1 MKVKIYNQ
9 NIIHLIFKNQKELT
23 LTLCRPQEFYEC
35 NSTKLR
41 GKVFTFDQFIDHYT
55 DEEGYLTYFSYWSG
69 FNLPGEVLEEFYNL
83 FMLTD
88 REQKVKQITDKFKG
102 KSYYVIAAKNGDSE
116 TLKHE
121 LVHAHYYLDP
131 VYKQE
136 ANVLVK
142 HMRPELRKQ
151 ISSALKELGYSQ
163 NVMIDEINAY
173 MSTSG
178 NKYLRDDLELDVSR
192 SDIKPFED
200 LAKRILRD

>member
-9 NIIHLIFKNQKELT
+9 NIVQLIFKNQKELT

-41 GKVFTFDQFIDHYT
+41 GKVFTFEQFIDHYT

-83 FMLTD
+83 FTLTD

-102 KSYYVIAAKNGDSE
+102 TSYYVIAAKKDDNE
-116 TLKHE
+116 TLNHE
-121 LVHAHYYLDP
+121 LIHAYYYLDP

-178 NKYLRDDLELDVSR
+178 NKYLREDLELDVSR

>member
-9 NIIHLIFKNQKELT
+9 NIVQLIFKNQKELT

-41 GKVFTFDQFIDHYT
+41 GKVFTFEQFIDHYT

-83 FMLTD
+83 FTLTD

-178 NKYLRDDLELDVSR
+178 NKYLRDDLELDVSKN
-192 SDIKPFED
+192 DIKPFED